1 MSMAEMLL
9 CCVFEAGS
17 ISLHDMEIDR
27 RPYHRY
33 CGCALHKFKG
43 TNNNNNNETIIR
55 RVSLPTANK
64 PKTTGS
70 QYCLTMAP
78 SKDYFHSS
86 DLLRHQYQIK
96 PHHHHHP

>member
-33 CGCALHKFKG
+33 CGCALHKFK
-43 TNNNNNNETIIR
+43 
-55 RVSLPTANK
+55 VSDQTTSSSSSL
-64 PKTTGS
+64 KTDF
-70 QYCLTMAP
+70 Q
-78 SKDYFHSS
+78 
-86 DLLRHQYQIK
+86 DL
-96 PHHHHHP
+96 